1 MAVSG
6 KYPCGNR
13 ENSDQT
19 RLIRHVSS
27 ALQGTA
33 ETPENDRSAFIS
45 PLTNWTRI
53 ESMHVGVV
61 QIET

>member
-1 MAVSG
+1 MTPDPLTDLYQAHNG
-6 KYPCGNR
+6 PPPR
-13 ENSDQT
+13 P
-19 RLIRHVSS
+19 
-27 ALQGTA
+27 AL
-33 ETPENDRSAFIS
+33 NS